1 MGNSSVDVAIDM
13 AKIELKN
20 VIKSF
25 GNVIAINNISI
36 EIYDREFLV
45 MLGPSGCGKTTIAK
59 KIENNISK
67 KYGPTII
74 LSGDDLK
81 KIFNYNK
88 FKSAFNLTDSFLIN
102 SILGAVRLFFSIS
115 FKYDGATPI

>member
-1 MGNSSVDVAIDM
+1 V
-13 AKIELKN
+13 KIFKQPYVGMKKLKKN
-20 VIKSF
+20 KGILF
-25 GNVIAINNISI
+25 WITG
-36 EIYDREFLV
+36 L
-45 MLGPSGCGKTTIAK
+45 SGCGKTTIAK